1 MWPTVDESVESLI
14 EVFGKDQKWISD
26 KKDFI
31 INFIKTQYL
40 RNGENYELLASCKS
54 TDLDEA
60 IQIIF
65 KAFQKNILSRDKND
79 KV

>member
-1 MWPTVDESVESLI
+1 MWPTVDESVKSLI
-14 EVFGKDQKWISD
+14 EVFGKDLKWILD

-40 RNGENYELLASCKS
+40 RNGENYELLEACGT
-54 TDLDEA
+54 TDTDKA
-60 IQIIF
+60 CQIIF
-65 KAFQKNILSRDKND
+65 KAFQKNILGRSKND